1 MGVET
6 LKLVSLNVKGISN
19 FHKRKT
25 IYTWCRKKNADF
37 SFLQET
43 HSKEEIETQWKNE
56 WGAEIIMLHG
66 SSNSCGVAILINKG
80 VDYTPHSKI
89 MDPLG
94 RYIILKAE
102 IKEKI
107 YVLINIYAPNNDKES
122 FKFFSDLL
130 AMLKNENLDE
140 EENIIIGDFNCPLN
154 TILDKK
160 GGLLMPRKSVVSIIN
175 SIQDYLDLI
184 DIWRV
189 KNPNTKSYT
198 WSQNS
203 PLIFCRLDYWLIS
216 NNLHDLTTST
226 DIIPAIKTDHSAISL
241 ELNNNDNQIKG
252 LGLWKMNCALLE
264 DDRYVDD
271 VKSKIP
277 VWLAEGYKDLS
288 DNRNI
293 WDWLKYNI
301 RAHAIQHSKR
311 RAKER
316 NEKEN
321 YLQEEYSKAK
331 MNSKKTPTTL
341 M

>member
-6 LKLVSLNVKGISN
+6 LKFVSLNVKGISN

-37 SFLQET
+37 FFLQET
-43 HSKEEIETQWKNE
+43 HSKKEVETQWKNE
-56 WGAEIIMLHG
+56 WGAEIIMSHG
-66 SSNSCGVAILINKG
+66 NSNSRLVAILIKKG

-89 MDPLG
+89 IDPLG

-102 IKEKI
+102 IKDKI
-107 YVLINIYAPNNDKES
+107 YVLINIYAPNKDKDS
-122 FKFFSDLL
+122 FKFSADLL
-130 AMLKNENLDE
+130 ARLKNENFDE
-140 EENIIIGDFNCPLN
+140 EENIIVGGDFNCPLN

-160 GGLLMPRKSVVSIIN
+160 GGILTPRKSVVSIIN
-175 SIQDYLDLI
+175 SIQGDLDLI

-203 PLIFCRLDYWLIS
+203 PMILCRLDYWLIS

-226 DIIPAIKTDHSAISL
+226 DIIPTIKTDHSAISL

-252 LGLWKMNCALLE
+252 PGIWKMNCALLE

-271 VKSKIP
+271 LKSKIP

-316 NEKEN
+316 IEKR
-321 YLQEEYSKAK
+321 KP
-331 MNSKKTPTTL
+331 PTRKIL
-341 M
+341 